1 MKRTVSNQLNP
12 AMRRKIEEKL
22 DQALK
27 DSFPASDPVSLIQP
41 GLLVGHRAKVPR
53 YARADGVDGP
63 HPASVCH
70 TGSV

>member
-41 GLLVGHRAKVPR
+41 GPPEPPAKSSKEGGKKKSKR
-53 YARADGVDGP
+53 
-63 HPASVCH
+63 
-70 TGSV
+70 